1 MRSLYAHHLDPSWE
15 QRILDGDMWARV
27 DGIPDADLWAA
38 HRSQKERLIRFV
50 RERVRVQS
58 ARHGSSPDEL
68 RGVEGLLDP
77 RALTIGFARRFA
89 TYKRAVLVLSDLE
102 RLRKL
107 LSDTARPVQMIFAGK
122 AHPADRLGQS
132 FIKQLVELARG
143 EFRGKLVFIEDY
155 DMEVGR
161 MMTQGCDVWLNTPR
175 RPQEA
180 SGTSGQKVPINGGI
194 NCSILDGWWVEGYR
208 GDNGWAIGEE
218 NVAMSPDQQDAADA
232 LSLYQILEEQTVPLF
247 FEKDPDGLRRKWIAM
262 MKASIA
268 SCVPQF
274 SAHRMVRDYVEQIYL
289 PAAARR
295 QHLTD

>member
-1 MRSLYAHHLDPSWE
+1 MRSLYVHHLDPSWE
-15 QRILDGDMWARV
+15 QHLLDADMWARV
-27 DGIPDADLWAA
+27 EAIPDAELWAA

-89 TYKRAVLVLSDLE
+89 TYKRAVLVLSDLV

-107 LSDTARPVQMIFAGK
+107 LNDTARPVQMIFAGK
-122 AHPADRLGQS
+122 AHPADRQGQD
-132 FIKQLVELARG
+132 FIRQLFLLAQG
-143 EFRGKLVFIEDY
+143 DFRGKLVFLEDY

-161 MMTQGCDVWLNTPR
+161 MMVQGCDVWLNTPR

-180 SGTSGQKVPINGGI
+180 SGTSGQKCPIGGGI
-194 NCSILDGWWVEGYR
+194 NCSVLDGWWVEGFR
-208 GDNGWAIGEE
+208 GDNGWAIG
-218 NVAMSPDQQDAADA
+218 DAAVSASAEDQDRGDA
-232 LSLYQILEEQTVPLF
+232 ESLYRILEQEMIPLF
-247 FEKDPDGLRRKWIAM
+247 FDKGPDGLRNRWIAM

-268 SCVPQF
+268 SVVPQF

-289 PAAARR
+289 PASLRG
-295 QHLTD
+295 